1 MQESWVFG
9 ANDPALGLGLNHLP
23 YTAFLDEVSGQRHL
37 AVAIGA
43 CVLDLHA
50 AADLLPEH
58 LRDALREPYLNTF
71 MAMGEKNWSD
81 LRISLQA
88 LLSTKK
94 RTYLPEKVPL
104 LPASA
109 LEFLLPA
116 RTANYTDFYASRH
129 HALRVGELFRPEKP
143 LLDNYNW
150 VPIGYHGRA
159 SSLVP
164 SGTPIIRPNGQTRPN
179 PALPP
184 IFGPCQRLDFELE
197 LACFIGPGNPLGTP
211 IPLAEA
217 EQHLFGV
224 SLLND
229 WSARDIQSWEYQPLG
244 PFLGK
249 NFATSV
255 SPFITPMAALKPFRC
270 PGESLTGSQLQYLQ
284 AKQNELLGAIS
295 MNLSIEFVRGQR
307 QPIRLSKSNSD
318 SLLWTPAHM
327 LTHHTSSGCNLLS
340 GDILATGTISGPD
353 RSQAGC
359 LLELT
364 HGGQQPL
371 PLNNLE
377 SIGWLEDGDE
387 IILSGYAEA
396 DGELPIRL
404 GVCRGQVMPAIT
416 YPLPPEEAQ

>member
-1 MQESWVFG
+1 
-9 ANDPALGLGLNHLP
+9 
-23 YTAFLDEVSGQRHL
+23 
-37 AVAIGA
+37 
-43 CVLDLHA
+43 
-50 AADLLPEH
+50 
-58 LRDALREPYLNTF
+58 
-71 MAMGEKNWSD
+71 
-81 LRISLQA
+81 
-88 LLSTKK
+88 
-94 RTYLPEKVPL
+94 

-184 IFGPCQRLDFELE
+184 IFGPSQRLDFELE

-270 PGESLTGSQLQYLQ
+270 PGESLKGSQLQYLQ

-327 LTHHTSSGCNLLS
+327 LTHHTSSGCNLLP